1 MTRIL
6 VTGASG
12 FVGQYLVPACLQGVE
27 NAKVHAW
34 CFHRLG
40 NFVPEVMQAA
50 VDLLDFNEVTS
61 ELEKIQPD
69 VIIHLAGQSSITKSF
84 DEPVQTFQ
92 QNTVATINL
101 FEACR
106 LVSPRSTVFLVS
118 SGDVYGHAASKGILT
133 EATMPEPLNFY
144 STSKLAA
151 ELIAKGYQRN
161 FGIKAIILRPF
172 NHIGAGQPPSFAI
185 SSFASQ
191 IAALERLANGSSSS
205 LAVGNIQVE
214 RDILSVHDVVS
225 AYVALI
231 NKHVSLEDGSII
243 HICAGVSHS
252 IAVVLEKLC
261 SLSTIPVTIQ
271 VDPSRVR
278 AHDIVQ
284 VHASNQKLRALCP
297 EWTVSTDLMTTLQ
310 EIMAY
315 FRTNY

>member
-1 MTRIL
+1 MTTIL
-6 VTGASG
+6 ITGASG
-12 FVGQYLVPACLQGVE
+12 FVGQYLVPACLQGVK
-27 NAKVHAW
+27 NAVVHAW
-34 CFHRLG
+34 CFHRVSD
-40 NFVPEVMQAA
+40 FSPEVTTAT
-50 VDLLDFNEVTS
+50 VDLLNCNQVKC

-92 QNTVATINL
+92 QNTMATLNL

-133 EATMPEPLNFY
+133 EATIPEPLNFY
-144 STSKLAA
+144 STSKLSA

-161 FGIKAIILRPF
+161 FDIKAIILRPF

-191 IAALERLANGSSSS
+191 IAKLERSANASSSA

-214 RDILSVHDVVS
+214 RDILSVRDVVS

-231 NKHVSLEDGSII
+231 NKHASLENGCII
-243 HICAGVSHS
+243 HICAGVSQS
-252 IAVVLEKLC
+252 IAAVLEKLC

-271 VDPSRVR
+271 VDPSRIR
-278 AHDIVQ
+278 AHDIVKI
-284 VHASNQKLRALCP
+284 HASNQKLRELCP
-297 EWTVSTDLMTTLQ
+297 EWTVSADLMTTLQ
-310 EIMAY
+310 EIMTY
-315 FRTNY
+315 YRTHE